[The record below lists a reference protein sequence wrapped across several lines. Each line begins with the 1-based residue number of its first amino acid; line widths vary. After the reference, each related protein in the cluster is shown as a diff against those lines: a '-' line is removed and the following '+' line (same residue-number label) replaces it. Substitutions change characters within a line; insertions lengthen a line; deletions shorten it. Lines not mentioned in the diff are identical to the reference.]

1 MAATVVKRR
10 PSDAGPEKTRRLEQV
25 FLATEPRVELRV
37 FDSAEDLAAAAEA
50 EFTASARAAVSQRG
64 RFTVALCGGSTPNRL
79 YTLLTEQRRTGK
91 SRPPWGKIH
100 VFWGD
105 ERVVPPGHGDSN
117 FRAVNEA
124 LLAKVPIPQAN
135 VHRIRAEAR
144 NPGAAAAL
152 YEQEIRRFFS
162 LPPGRFP
169 RFDLVLLGLGTD
181 GHTASLFPG
190 SEVLREENRLVAAPL
205 VAKLGTYRITLT
217 LPVLN
222 SARTVMFL
230 VSGGQKAEALA
241 RALEGG
247 VGSEAL
253 PPRLVRPRDGA
264 LLWLVDRAAARMLHR
279 RTLKTPAPQPRQLI
293 RGRT

>member
-1 MAATVVKRR
+1 VAATAVRR
-10 PSDAGPEKTRRLEQV
+10 QPGDVGPAETRRLEQV
-25 FLATEPRVELRV
+25 FITTEPRVELRV
-37 FDSAEDLAAAAEA
+37 FGSAEDLAAAAAA
-50 EFTASARAAVSQRG
+50 EFAARAQAAVSQHG

-79 YTLLTEQRRTGK
+79 YALLAERRRTGK
-91 SRPPWGKIH
+91 GRPPWGKIH

-105 ERVVPPGHGDSN
+105 ERVVPPGHSDSN
-117 FRAVNEA
+117 FHAANEA

-144 NPGAAAAL
+144 SPAAAAAL
-152 YEQEIRRFFS
+152 YEQDLTRFFS

-169 RFDLVLLGLGTD
+169 RFDLVLLGLGAD

-190 SEVLREENRLVAAPL
+190 SEVLLEQTRLVAAPL
-205 VAKLGTYRITLT
+205 VPKLGTQRITLT

-222 SARTVMFL
+222 SARAVMFL
-230 VSGGQKAEALA
+230 VSGGEKAEALA

-247 VGSEAL
+247 IGSEAL
-253 PPRLVRPRDGA
+253 PPRLVRPRDGEV
-264 LLWLVDRAAARMLHR
+264 LWLVDQAASRMLHG

-293 RGRT
+293 RDRT

>member
-1 MAATVVKRR
+1 V
-10 PSDAGPEKTRRLEQV
+10 GPAETRRLEQV

-37 FDSAEDLAAAAEA
+37 FASAEDLAAAAA
-50 EFTASARAAVSQRG
+50 GEFTARARAAVSQHG
-64 RFTVALCGGSTPNRL
+64 RFAVALCGGSTPNRL
-79 YTLLTEQRRTGK
+79 YALLAERRTGK
-91 SRPPWGKIH
+91 GRAPWGKIH

-105 ERVVPPGHGDSN
+105 ERVVPPGHSDSN
-117 FRAVNEA
+117 FRAANEA

-144 NPGAAAAL
+144 SPAAAAAL
-152 YEQEIRRFFS
+152 YEQELRRFFS
-162 LPPGRFP
+162 LPAGRFP
-169 RFDLVLLGLGTD
+169 RFDLVLLGLGAD

-190 SEVLREENRLVAAPL
+190 SDVLREETRLVAATL
-205 VAKLGTYRITLT
+205 VAKLGTHRITLT

-222 SARTVMFL
+222 SSRAVMFL

-241 RALEGG
+241 HALEGG

-253 PPRLVRPRDGA
+253 PPRLVRPRAGA
-264 LLWLVDRAAARMLHR
+264 LLWLVDRAAARMLPR
-279 RTLKTPAPQPRQLI
+279 RTLKTPAAQPRQLI